1 MNTQEVTKVSEVPHG
16 YMLDSK
22 QRLVPIST
30 VDDYDIEINDFV
42 EKHISEA
49 RNIQQTLKTFKRK
62 VYEDCYAFLELLAE
76 KYETKKKRGGAKGGF
91 SFSSYDGALQI
102 KITVQDRITFGP
114 ELQIAKELI
123 DECVQDWSSDAN
135 DYLKVLIND
144 AFEVDREGNLNTG
157 RILSLRKHKDKIND
171 ERWMNAM
178 EAIADA
184 IMVTGSKTYLN
195 FRERTSEGKLINIPL
210 DLAAL

>member
-1 MNTQEVTKVSEVPHG
+1 MNTQEVQPTSAAPEG
-16 YMLDSK
+16 YMFDSK
-22 QRLVPIST
+22 QRMVPIT
-30 VDDYDIEINDFV
+30 MVDDYDMEINDFV
-42 EKHISEA
+42 IKHTAKA
-49 RNIQQTLKTFKRK
+49 REIQTVLRQFKRD
-62 VYEDCYAFLELLAE
+62 VFDDCNAFQELLAE
-76 KYETKKKRGGAKGGF
+76 KYESKKKKGGAKGGF
-91 SFSSYDGALQI
+91 SFTAYDGKQQI

-123 DECVQDWSSDAN
+123 DECVQDWSSNAN
-135 DYLKVLIND
+135 DYLKVLVND
-144 AFEVDREGNLNTG
+144 AFEVDREGNLNTS
-157 RILSLRKHKDKIND
+157 RILSLRKHKDKIID
-171 ERWMNAM
+171 QRWINAM

>member
-1 MNTQEVTKVSEVPHG
+1 MSTQETTAVNEVPEG

-22 QRLVPIST
+22 QRLVPLST

-42 EKHISEA
+42 NVHIEEA
-49 RNIQQTLKTFKRK
+49 RHIQSTLKTFKRK

-91 SFSSYDGALQI
+91 SFTSYDGKLQI

-123 DECVQDWSSDAN
+123 DECVQDWSSNAN
-135 DYLKVLIND
+135 DYLKVLVND
-144 AFEVDREGNLNTG
+144 AFEVDREGNLNTA
-157 RILSLRKHKDKIND
+157 RILSLRKHKDKIID
-171 ERWMNAM
+171 QRWVNAM

-184 IMVTGSKTYLN
+184 IMVTGSKAYLN
-195 FRERTSEGKLINIPL
+195 FRERTHEGKLMNIPL

>member
-157 RILSLRKHKDKIND
+157 RILSLRKHKDKIID
-171 ERWMNAM
+171 QRWMNAM

>member
-1 MNTQEVTKVSEVPHG
+1 MNTQEVQPASAAPEG
-16 YMLDSK
+16 YMFDSK
-22 QRLVPIST
+22 QRMVPIT
-30 VDDYDIEINDFV
+30 MVDDYDMEINDFV
-42 EKHISEA
+42 IKHTAKAREIQSEL
-49 RNIQQTLKTFKRK
+49 RRFKRD
-62 VYEDCYAFLELLAE
+62 VFDDCYAFQELLAE
-76 KYETKKKRGGAKGGF
+76 KYESKKKKGGAKGGF
-91 SFSSYDGALQI
+91 SFTAYDGSLQI

-135 DYLKVLIND
+135 DYLKVLVND

-157 RILSLRKHKDKIND
+157 RILSLRKHKDKIID
-171 ERWMNAM
+171 QRWMNAM

-195 FRERTSEGKLINIPL
+195 FRERTSEGKLVNIPL

>member
-1 MNTQEVTKVSEVPHG
+1 MNTQETKSVGEVQEG

-22 QRLVPIST
+22 QRLVPISM
-30 VDDYDIEINDFV
+30 VDDYDMEINDFV
-42 EKHISEA
+42 NKHVKEA
-49 RNIQQTLKTFKRK
+49 RNIQGILKAFKRA
-62 VYEDCYAFLELLAE
+62 VFDDCYAFQELLAE
-76 KYETKKKRGGAKGGF
+76 KYESKKKKGGAKGGF
-91 SFSSYDGALQI
+91 SFTSYDGQLQI

-114 ELQIAKELI
+114 ELQVAKELI

-135 DYLKVLIND
+135 DYLKVLVND

-171 ERWMNAM
+171 ERWVNAM

-195 FRERTSEGKLINIPL
+195 FRERTSEGKLANIPL

>member
-1 MNTQEVTKVSEVPHG
+1 
-16 YMLDSK
+16 MLDSK

-157 RILSLRKHKDKIND
+157 RILSLRKHKDKIID
-171 ERWMNAM
+171 QRWMNAM

>member
-1 MNTQEVTKVSEVPHG
+1 MNTQPTAAPEG

-22 QRLVPIST
+22 KRLVPVAT

-42 EKHISEA
+42 IKHIAEA
-49 RNIQQTLKTFKRK
+49 RRIQDILKTFKRD

-91 SFSSYDGALQI
+91 SFSSYDGQLQI

-114 ELQIAKELI
+114 ELQVAKELI
-123 DECVQDWSSDAN
+123 DECVHDWSSDAN

-157 RILSLRKHKDKIND
+157 RILSLRKHKDKIRD
-171 ERWMNAM
+171 QRWVNAM

-184 IMVTGSKTYLN
+184 VMVTGSKTYLN
-195 FRERTSEGKLINIPL
+195 FRQRNSEGKLNNIPL

>member
-1 MNTQEVTKVSEVPHG
+1 MNTQPTAVPDG

-22 QRLVPIST
+22 QRLVPVTT

-42 EKHISEA
+42 IKHVAEA
-49 RNIQQTLKTFKRK
+49 HRIQDILKTFKRG

-91 SFSSYDGALQI
+91 SFSSYDGQLQI

-114 ELQIAKELI
+114 ELQIAKQLI
-123 DECVQDWSSDAN
+123 DECVQDWSVNAN

-144 AFEVDREGNLNTG
+144 AFEVDREGNLNTA

-171 ERWMNAM
+171 ERWVNAM

-184 IMVTGSKTYLN
+184 VMVTGSKTYLN
-195 FRERTSEGKLINIPL
+195 FRERNSEGKLMNIPL

>member
-1 MNTQEVTKVSEVPHG
+1 MNTQEATKVSEVPHG

-22 QRLVPIST
+22 QRLVPVST

-157 RILSLRKHKDKIND
+157 RILSLRKHKDKIID
-171 ERWMNAM
+171 QRWINAM